1 MKNPVEYVIDVMQ
14 PAPSGGNPTRDPT
27 GVAVLA
33 EVTGVNRST
42 VGRWRRSGRIP
53 VEYFGAILDWS
64 KRARVEVSL
73 KRLAG
78 VR

>member
-1 MKNPVEYVIDVMQ
+1 MKNPVEFVISVMD
-14 PAPSGGNPTRDPT
+14 PGPSGGNPTRDPT

-53 VEYFGAILDWS
+53 VEYFPQIIDWS
-64 KRARVEVSL
+64 KRSGVEIPL
-73 KRLAG
+73 KRLVG